1 MKYVYLL
8 SILSFFCLSK
18 LSAQHNRP
26 FTMKDYRMTE
36 LSSNLIN
43 KIIQDSNG
51 YIWVATDYGLNKFDG
66 IKYTQYLHLEEDSTS
81 LLSNNVK
88 TLMIDKNGILWIG
101 TNKGIQCYNS
111 LENSFKT
118 ISFPENLSLHVS
130 NIIELHDG
138 QMWVTTAGS
147 GVFSINRDNLTAEP
161 LVEVTRLTGDFIA
174 YVYQDKE
181 KYIWFGINDK
191 GLIQMNPVTKKTKK
205 FTTPNIPSNS
215 IICMLEDDNDR
226 LLMSTSKSVS
236 YFERNSQ
243 KFIPLEWDGQP
254 GYGITDMM
262 LSHNGTVF
270 ISTTTKGQGVK
281 YIDKISRKVLTYT
294 NPTNSIAINTAKIY
308 TLLEDR
314 DKNLWLGCFMKGLLV
329 IPNKSTQFNF
339 WSIINSQNQ
348 LGNLITS
355 ICKDH
360 EGYIWGTVD
369 RVGVL
374 KLNNKGEVVKQFTD
388 VDDIISIVED
398 SKNNLWIGSYS
409 KGLAKLDRNTGE
421 CNFLNIPYYG
431 YMKTIREGR
440 DNLLYISTFGAGF
453 IQYNPQTGIHKQ
465 YNMRQEDPQ
474 KGRLGNDWITSI
486 LCDSK
491 GLIWFAHYKGVSCF
505 DPSQNRFIPIKHD
518 SILSNQI
525 CLSIMESNDG
535 NIWLGTYNGLFS
547 IDRAT
552 QDIKNYTVK
561 DGLSSDVICGLA
573 QDKEGNIWCS
583 TFQGINQIKIKD
595 NKIINYYIGN
605 GLFDKIYNRGVYF
618 QGADGIIYWGG
629 NNGITSF
636 YPENIITP
644 SYEHEIL
651 TTNLYVHN
659 QSVNINTLSGGKHII
674 DSEILSAK
682 EFKFSYE
689 DNTFT
694 FEFSTM
700 DFIDPENI
708 YYEYRLK
715 ELSSEW
721 SSTLPGINQVTYNHL
736 NPGKYTLEVKAGKFG
751 AFSQPKQFSIIISPP
766 WYKSTWAYA
775 FYLFLILIF
784 GVLIVNLIRK
794 KRNEQINESKLQ
806 FFINISHEIRSPL
819 TLIISPMEKLL
830 KSNFDTETMQ
840 TLQNMHRNAN
850 RILGLVNQLLDIR
863 KLDKG
868 QMKLRFSKTDM
879 VGFIKELFDVFEYQS
894 VRRNI
899 QFTFQHQDDNL
910 EVWIDRNNFDKILMN
925 ILSNAFKYTPDGGE
939 INVSLATGVDNS
951 VWGPLQKYMEISIV
965 DSGIGLEEGKIEKI
979 FDRFYQGQNQET
991 FTTVGSGI
999 GLNLART
1006 LVLLHYGA
1014 ITAKNREGATGS
1026 CFTIRIPLGNQHL
1039 RKDEIAD
1046 QASDSRPLLNQRTF
1060 IENVANE
1067 KSESYRRRTNYKILI
1082 IDDEEEIRDFLS
1094 QELGELFKVIT
1105 AVDGVDGLQVAI
1117 DRQPDLIISDV
1128 MMPNMDGLN
1137 LVKRLKNNNNVSHIP
1152 IILLTSKA
1160 EYQDRI
1166 QGLDRGADAYLSK
1179 PFNIEELIVT
1189 INNLILNRR
1198 LLKGKF
1204 SGAQD
1209 QEDKIKP
1216 IDFKSG
1222 DDILMER
1229 VVTVINENISNTE
1242 LNVNMLASQ
1251 VGLSRSQLHRRM
1263 KDMTGI
1269 SPVDFIKNIRL
1280 KQAANLL
1287 REKKMDVSLVAYS
1300 VGFTNQSYFST
1311 MFKKLYG
1318 ISPTEYIMKAQDEDD
1333 AKK

>member
-1 MKYVYLL
+1 MKYLYLL
-8 SILSFFCLSK
+8 SILSLFCLSRV
-18 LSAQHNRP
+18 SAQDIRSYN
-26 FTMKDYRMTE
+26 MKDYRMTE

-66 IKYTQYLHLEEDSTS
+66 IKFTQYLHLEEDSTS

-88 TLMIDKNGILWIG
+88 TFMIDKDNVLWIG
-101 TNKGIQCYNS
+101 SNKGIQCYNS
-111 LENSFKT
+111 LEDSFKT
-118 ISFPENLSLHVS
+118 IVFPENLYPHVS

-147 GVFSINRDNLTAEP
+147 GVFSINKDNLTATF
-161 LVEVTRLTGDFIA
+161 LDKITKLTGNFIA
-174 YVYQDKE
+174 YMYQDKQN
-181 KYIWFGINDK
+181 YIWFGINDR
-191 GLIQMNPVTKKTKK
+191 GLIQMNPLTKKTRE
-205 FTTPNIPSNS
+205 FTTPDIPSNS
-215 IICMLEDDNDR
+215 IIRMLEDDNNR
-226 LLMSTSKSVS
+226 LLMSTSISVS

-243 KFIPLEWDGQP
+243 KFIPIEWDEQP
-254 GYGITDMM
+254 GYGITDMT
-262 LSHNGTVF
+262 LSHDGNVF
-270 ISTTTKGQGVK
+270 ISTTTRGQGVK
-281 YIDKISRKVLTYT
+281 YIDRKSGKILTYT
-294 NPTNSIAINTAKIY
+294 NSRNSLALNTGKIDA
-308 TLLEDR
+308 LLEDR

-339 WSIINSQNQ
+339 WNIIDNQNQ

-355 ICKDH
+355 ISKDH
-360 EGYIWGTVD
+360 EGYIWCAVD
-369 RVGVL
+369 RVGIL
-374 KLNNKGEVVKQFTD
+374 KLNDKGEIIKQFTQI
-388 VDDIISIVED
+388 DDIISIMED
-398 SKNNLWIGSYS
+398 SKNNLWVGSYS
-409 KGLAKLDRNTGE
+409 KGLGKLNRNTGK
-421 CNFLNIPYYG
+421 CTFFNIPYYG
-431 YMKTIREGR
+431 YMKTIKEGR

-453 IQYNPQTGIHKQ
+453 IQYNPQTGIHKL
-465 YNMRQEDPQ
+465 YNMRQEDSQ
-474 KGRLGNDWITSI
+474 RGRLGNDWINSI
-486 LCDSK
+486 LCDSR

-525 CLSIMESNDG
+525 CLSIMESDNG
-535 NIWLGTYNGLFS
+535 NMWIGTYNGLFC
-547 IDRAT
+547 IDRVD
-552 QDIKNYTVK
+552 QNLKNYTVK
-561 DGLSSDVICGLA
+561 EGLSSNVICGLA

-583 TFQGINQIKIKD
+583 TFHGINQIKED
-595 NKIINYYIGN
+595 KIISYYIGN

-618 QGADGIIYWGG
+618 QSDDGIIYWGG

-715 ELSSEW
+715 ELSREW
-721 SSTLPGINQVTYNHL
+721 SSTLSGINQVTYNHL
-736 NPGKYTLEVKAGKFG
+736 NPGKYTLEVRAGKFG
-751 AFSQPKQFSIIISPP
+751 AFSKAKEFSIIISPP
-766 WYKSTWAYA
+766 WYRSTWAYVL
-775 FYLFLILIF
+775 YLFLIFIF

-830 KSNFDTETMQ
+830 KSSFDTETMK

-868 QMKLRFSKTDM
+868 QMKLRFSKTNM
-879 VGFIKELFDVFEYQS
+879 VGFIKELFNVFEYQS
-894 VRRNI
+894 IKRNI
-899 QFTFQHQDDNL
+899 QFTFQYEHDNL

-925 ILSNAFKYTPDGGE
+925 ILSNAFKYTPDAGE
-939 INVSLATGVDNS
+939 ITVSLATGIDNS
-951 VWGPLQKYMEISIV
+951 VWGPLHKYIEILIV
-965 DSGIGLEEGKIEKI
+965 DSGIGLDEGKIEKI

-1006 LVLLHYGA
+1006 LVLLHYGV
-1014 ITAKNREGATGS
+1014 ITAKNRKGETGS

-1046 QASDSRPLLNQRTF
+1046 ETSDSRPLLSQRNF
-1060 IENVANE
+1060 IENVTNE
-1067 KSESYRRRTNYKILI
+1067 KSDTYKRRANYKILI

-1094 QELGELFKVIT
+1094 LELGEFFKIIT
-1105 AVDGVDGLQVAI
+1105 AVDGTEGLQIAI
-1117 DRQPDLIISDV
+1117 NQLPDLIISDV

-1152 IILLTSKA
+1152 IILLTSKT

-1189 INNLILNRR
+1189 VNNLILNRR

-1229 VVTVINENISNTE
+1229 VVAVINENMSNTE

-1251 VGLSRSQLHRRM
+1251 VALSRSQLHRRL

-1287 REKKMDVSLVAYS
+1287 KEKKMDVSLVAYS
-1300 VGFTNQSYFST
+1300 VGFTNQAYFST

-1318 ISPTEYIMKAQDEDD
+1318 ISPTEYIMNAQSEDD
-1333 AKK
+1333 SKD